1 MKNGKNEPKSLIML
15 ITAMLIFGTVG
26 TIRKM
31 IPLPSPLIALCRGS
45 IGALLL
51 LAFSTVTGKHPFKN
65 LRPKTALLLLLS
77 GAIIGLNWSLLF
89 EAYRY
94 TSVSVAVLC
103 YYMQPIIVI
112 LLSALLFGEKL
123 TWKKALCAA
132 AALVGMVL
140 ISGVLDR
147 GLPQSGERRGILFAL
162 GAACLYATVVLMNKR
177 ITGVDPYAKT
187 ILQLS
192 AAAVVQVPYLLMT
205 GGFAGNDWSGWTL
218 PLLLLLCVVHTGF
231 CYLLWFGSMDGLT
244 TQTVALFSY
253 IDPVTALLVSGLV
266 LGETMTVLGWL
277 GAVLILGAAI
287 LSGRE

>member
-65 LRPKTALLLLLS
+65 LRPKTALLLLTS

-123 TWKKALCAA
+123 TWKKALCAV

-140 ISGVLDR
+140 ISGVR
-147 GLPQSGERRGILFAL
+147 
-162 GAACLYATVVLMNKR
+162 
-177 ITGVDPYAKT
+177 AK
-187 ILQLS
+187 
-192 AAAVVQVPYLLMT
+192 
-205 GGFAGNDWSGWTL
+205 
-218 PLLLLLCVVHTGF
+218 
-231 CYLLWFGSMDGLT
+231 
-244 TQTVALFSY
+244 
-253 IDPVTALLVSGLV
+253 
-266 LGETMTVLGWL
+266 
-277 GAVLILGAAI
+277 
-287 LSGRE
+287 